1 MKHSPSPRMRK
12 VNELLREVIAEGLG
26 GLKDPGLGFVTIT
39 GVDTAPDL
47 RSAVV
52 YYSSLGTEEE
62 QEQTAEALDRATPRL
77 QAQMAGQI
85 RIKYTPQLRFTVDPS
100 IEEGLRIDRIL
111 HDIAEEGKEGAD
123 HD

>member
-1 MKHSPSPRMRK
+1 MRHSPSPRMRK

-52 YYSSLGTEEE
+52 YYSSLGTDDE
-62 QEQTAEALDRATPRL
+62 QEETAAALDRATPRL

-85 RIKYTPQLRFTVDPS
+85 RLKYTPQLRFAVDPS

-111 HDIAEEGKEGAD
+111 HDIAEEGKERGN

>member
-52 YYSSLGTEEE
+52 YYSSLGTDEE
-62 QEQTAEALDRATPRL
+62 QEETAAALDRATPPL

-85 RIKYTPQLRFTVDPS
+85 RLKYTPQLRFMVDPS

-111 HDIAEEGKEGAD
+111 HDIAEEEREGSD

>member
-1 MKHSPSPRMRK
+1 MRK

-62 QEQTAEALDRATPRL
+62 QEETAAALDRATPRL

-85 RIKYTPQLRFTVDPS
+85 RIKYTPQLRFAVDPS

-111 HDIAEEGKEGAD
+111 HDIAEEEEEGSD

>member
-47 RSAVV
+47 RSGVV
-52 YYSSLGTEEE
+52 YYAPLGTDEE
-62 QEQTAEALDRATPRL
+62 QEETAAALERATPRL

-85 RIKYTPQLRFTVDPS
+85 RLKYTPQLRFMVDPS

-111 HDIAEEGKEGAD
+111 HDIAEEEREGSD

>member
-62 QEQTAEALDRATPRL
+62 QEETAAALDRATPRL

-85 RIKYTPQLRFTVDPS
+85 RIKYTPQLRFAVDPS

-111 HDIAEEGKEGAD
+111 HDIAEEEEEGSD